1 MTALQSVAGLAVL
14 IAAAWCLSE
23 NRRAFS
29 WRFVAVGLAVQLL
42 AALVL
47 IRLPGAQ
54 IVFVWI
60 NNGVLALQR
69 AIDAGQSSALT

>member
-1 MTALQSVAGLAVL
+1 M
-14 IAAAWCLSE
+14 
-23 NRRAFS
+23 
-29 WRFVAVGLAVQLL
+29 AVGLAVQVL